1 MSNFPSGSE
10 VTSTQRAAAMAA
22 LTPHLTSEIPQPLS
36 SPAPGTP
43 KTGGFH
49 RMQTSSNSQ
58 RAAAMA
64 ALSSVLGTPATPPSS
79 NHGDLCFSHTSLPS
93 LVLN

>member
-1 MSNFPSGSE
+1 
-10 VTSTQRAAAMAA
+10 
-22 LTPHLTSEIPQPLS
+22 LTSEIPQPLS

-93 LVLN
+93 LVFN